1 MTVSV
6 KYQLLFLWVYFK
18 IAAVAVYRV
27 LKSATETEGGGGG
40 GRGVDGDFSPS
51 AAGLIP
57 GGVTA

>member
-27 LKSATETEGGGGG
+27 LKIATETEGGD
-40 GRGVDGDFSPS
+40 RGVDGDFSPS